1 MKSLLPKTLLSE
13 PKAQG
18 RRKNDLQ
25 NQKMGSGTAELGY
38 QILVFRLGSSK
49 GDGHMKKMCEEAE
62 EIMTERFGKE
72 ENHRYAGSL
81 LSVGKKQEVGI
92 EQQSV

>member
-1 MKSLLPKTLLSE
+1 
-13 PKAQG
+13 
-18 RRKNDLQ
+18 
-25 NQKMGSGTAELGY
+25 
-38 QILVFRLGSSK
+38 
-49 GDGHMKKMCEEAE
+49 MKKMCEEAE